1 MANINEQLTTIKS
14 SVYGAEIRAAI
25 ASALEEINAAK
36 DVTNE
41 LASLKEMLKKLSDK
55 IETKGDEQELKKAID
70 DVKNSIDVVNLR
82 DSINDV
88 SKALTLKAD
97 QSEVNGSINAIKS
110 DLNELKVSNAV
121 LSEKTDQTRL
131 SNSVAELQKDVA
143 NLTSN
148 VSSSSDM
155 SDAILINQ
163 HSNEIS
169 ALKKSLYELS
179 EALDRVVNND
189 GKTEIMDIKD
199 TVSNMASSLSLKANE
214 GDVNEAVNALRREVN
229 DLKDAINEVS
239 NRKPVM
245 SASNISEQIS
255 MIKNS
260 TYGAE
265 IKDAIA
271 NALETI
277 NASKDYT
284 GDLISLRATLKQLS
298 AEIDAKADKK
308 DLDKVVTD
316 ERRSQELENLK
327 STINNVAKVLSL
339 KADSEDLNEEL
350 ASLKKD
356 IDELKESN
364 AKVKTLSLA
373 SEPAMTKGVLR
384 ATTPLKATDNTDSP
398 ATQLDVTQLRAYT
411 NEQLEGKASQHDF
424 DWIVGNG
431 FQGWTITDYI
441 IRMREDLHEALA
453 SMASREE
460 AAAIARQG
468 VEDSANIVSVNEEA
482 GSGTKLSFEVSNDE
496 IELVEKSDLD
506 QSFGLVESYFT
517 FDLKCDWEIGGIDE
531 HGFEEDSNL
540 TFRNTGFLVSRDFE
554 AQLNSLYSMQIIR
567 YDKYKMM
574 QSKGL
579 WITGSENTIKYYD
592 EDDPNTLYI
601 KILIKRNDG
610 EPVNDPFIVSSIF
623 SATMHGTDWTGQN
636 DNKAVDIKVVND
648 VKNDLT
654 SLTGRMIGAESRLTA
669 SESNANAMEG
679 ELEENKNELS
689 LVKTLLN
696 QKFDRVEYGEDF
708 KIYFYANNEI
718 VNVIGPVVSGTGTGG
733 GGGQGGGGG
742 DATNN
747 AHMEAKNTSGFA
759 ATTIP
764 TGTSLSMSIEW
775 SSIEDDL
782 PTGDG
787 MLTVYVNGTSRI
799 IRGVQQG
806 TVTFDVSKYF
816 QAGRNVISVT
826 VADVYENRRYINLT
840 VYSVSLMQKSTFD
853 TSIPFTGPINFPY
866 APSGGGDVELVSHF
880 KVDGTELSTETTTL
894 NNRQFTK
901 VIPAQSHGAHTI
913 ESWVVA
919 DVNGEELESA
929 HIKFEFMSIE
939 ENVSTPIITS
949 QFFATSVEQYKNI
962 NIPYKVYTP
971 TSFNSRVQLIVDGD
985 VTQTITVDRTEQ
997 TWSYRSMEA
1006 GTKTFTIKTGTVEKS
1021 FTVEITESSAK
1032 IGAVEEDLA
1041 LYLTAQERSN
1051 GEDNPATWTYNDISA
1066 TLTGFNFVRDG
1077 WVLDDDGVN
1086 VLRLEDTARV
1096 TIPYKIFERDFKTTG
1111 KTIEIEFATRQVSD
1125 YSATVLSCF
1134 ADNTGLK
1141 VTPQQITF
1149 RGAQTEIST
1158 LYKDNEHVR
1167 LSVTVSKQNNYRLIL
1182 VYINGIA
1189 SRAIQYASGER
1200 FSQLTPVDI
1209 TIGSS
1214 DCGIDIYAIRVYD
1227 NDLTKEQIV
1236 DNCIADTQNVDDM
1249 LRMYDRNR
1257 IYNDYG
1263 EVVSSNLPTDLPFM
1277 IIEADAL
1284 PDYKGDKK
1292 TFDATYVDTA
1302 HPNNS
1307 FTATGIEGNVQ
1318 GTSSAIYYR
1327 KNYDLKF
1334 KTGFV
1339 IGGQAATSY
1348 ALRDG
1353 SIPFNRF
1360 VLKADVASSEGAN
1373 NTELTMYYND
1383 LCPYKTPEM
1392 RENDKVRWGIEGIPI
1407 VLFWRNTNDDTIHF
1421 MGKYNFN
1428 LPKRCPAPLGY
1439 SGDLESWEF
1448 ERNNSAN
1455 MKFQDNDFTTM
1466 AWDAVNQE
1474 YYPEWYDDWE
1484 ARFPSDEWRDISK
1497 LNEFVSWVK
1506 STWRDEATNETLPE
1520 PITYKLNTRATV
1532 NNYSDD
1538 LSYTVEEEKVGG
1550 VSTGYF
1556 FLTFTKDT
1564 PAYRLTKFK
1573 AELGD
1578 YVVVD
1583 SAVFYYIFTETFLMI
1598 DSRAKNMFIGF
1609 NGETIADTTNRFLDR
1624 LTTFQPYDMDTALG
1638 TNNSG
1643 VLMFPPYLEDTDTV
1657 SSVISGGES
1666 GGSDAPVFNA
1676 QDSVLWQNIR
1686 DSCRAEITAM
1696 YRSLRAGSLF
1706 NYAAL
1711 EKRFEDHQAKWS
1723 EAIFNEDAW
1732 VKYITPLVEEVT
1744 YDETL
1749 KRYIK
1754 TDRYLTMLQGAKT
1767 EQRKWWL
1774 WNRFRYMDSKYVTG
1788 EAATNT
1794 ISIRLFNAGTLSITP
1809 AINMYVSVRFG
1820 GGTTPQQERTAA
1832 NTTVNFSYVP
1842 ATGVTEMETWIY
1854 SADLITDVGDLSVF
1868 YPNECDFSRATRLK
1882 TLKIGDA
1889 RISYSNSN
1897 LKALDVSNSTLLE
1910 SIDVRNCPAL
1920 AITINLENSPRL
1932 KEAYFE
1938 GTSITGVDFA
1948 NGGALETVHLP
1959 GTIAALTLINLSKLT
1974 DFSATSLSNVTR
1986 LMLANI
1992 DATVVDPITTIQQ
2005 MPANSQVYI
2014 EGLEMSV
2021 STTTEIGTFYDLL
2034 DTMRGVT
2041 RELGSNGEWMYYDYD
2056 TAQVSGVIHVPSAR
2070 GDELATFAS
2079 RYPYIV
2085 IDAAHTSS
2093 VRTYANW
2100 DGTTIKTVNC
2110 LDGVAQDSAPST
2122 ASRASTAQYTYT
2134 FIGWSTSQDSET
2146 ADFNPSSNT
2155 PADTTVY
2162 AAYRKTLQTYTITWK
2177 NQDNST
2183 LETDTGV
2190 AYGSTP
2196 TYNGATPTYNGQ
2208 TAVGWTPNV
2217 TTVTGNATYTAR
2229 YRAEYTVRFY
2239 NGSTLLDTVTVLDG
2253 DNATYTGATPT
2264 NTDNTTFLGWARSST
2279 ATEADANAL
2288 NNITANTDV
2297 YAIFEA
2303 AFVYE
2308 DAEISD
2314 SWDTIISSIDNGT
2327 YKTKYKVG
2335 NYKAIDLGTE
2345 GNINFRIAAIDTD
2358 VASNGTGKVAL
2369 TFCPDN
2375 TLKTSKVF
2383 HSTNSVYEYHY
2394 SDIRNY
2400 LENDIYNVIPDAVRD
2415 RIVAVDKY
2423 SRVYRSGGVDAKSS
2437 ERVWLFSAREIA
2449 NVDYHETSG
2458 VRYDKFFSAAGR
2470 IRYKQGG
2477 TSARQWW
2484 TRTNNYDATS
2494 HVTVT
2499 NNGAFGT
2506 KYYNGSDI
2514 DVLPGFCLGT
2524 YVQAHKHPTDT
2535 LDDVIAASSDGTY
2548 ATKYKVGDLFDLDL
2562 GTEGNVMAQIAA
2574 FDAHDK
2580 ADGNGKAHVS
2590 LVAVHG
2596 CNTKHNM
2603 NDTNTT
2609 EGGWEV
2615 SSMRS
2620 YIGNTIKPLV
2630 PEAVR
2635 NALVPVTL
2643 TQDSYTSGSK
2653 VTQTTTDDLFILSKP
2668 ELETGGV
2675 YNALLGGNAARK
2687 KSTANSSS
2695 ASGWWLRSAYNS
2707 GYFHCVINYGGL
2719 SNSGASSSYQVVLGF
2734 CI

>member
-384 ATTPLKATDNTDSP
+384 ATTPLRATDNTDSP

-411 NEQLEGKASQHDF
+411 NEQLDGKASQHDF

-579 WITGSENTIKYYD
+579 WIAGSEDTIKYYD

-654 SLTGRMIGAESRLTA
+654 SLTGRMIGAEGRLSA

-733 GGGQGGGGG
+733 GGQGGGGG

-747 AHMEAKNTSGFA
+747 AHMEARNTSGFA

-775 SSIEDDL
+775 SSVEDEL

-826 VADVYENRRYINLT
+826 VADVYENKRYINLT
-840 VYSVSLMQKSTFD
+840 VYSVSLVQKSTFD

-939 ENVSTPIITS
+939 ENVTTPIITS
-949 QFFATSVEQYKNI
+949 QFFETSVEQYKNI

-971 TSFNSRVQLIVDGD
+971 TSFTSRVQLLVDGD
-985 VTQTITVDRTEQ
+985 LTQTITVDRTEQ

-1006 GTKTFTIKTGTVEKS
+1006 GTKVFTIKSGTAEKS

-1134 ADNTGLK
+1134 ADNTGIK

-1200 FSQLTPVDI
+1200 FSQLTPVNI

-1307 FTATGIEGNVQ
+1307 FTATGIEGDVQ

-1407 VLFWRNTNDDTIHF
+1407 VLFWRDINNDVIHF

-1439 SGDLESWEF
+1439 SSDLESWEF

-1455 MKFQDNDFTTM
+1455 VKFQDNDFTTM
-1466 AWDAVNQE
+1466 AWDAVAQE

-1484 ARFPSDEWRDISK
+1484 ARFPSDEWRDTSK

-1506 STWRDEATNETLPE
+1506 STWRDEATNETFDE
-1520 PITYKLNTRATV
+1520 PAIFRLNTRATV

-1550 VSTGYF
+1550 VNTGYF
-1556 FLTFTKDT
+1556 ILTFTKDT

-1578 YVVVD
+1578 YVVIS

-1609 NGETIADTTNRFLDR
+1609 NGDPIENTTGRFLDR

-1657 SSVISGGES
+1657 STVISGGDS

-1676 QDSVLWQNIR
+1676 QDSVFWQNVR

-1706 NYAAL
+1706 NYSAL

-1788 EAATNT
+1788 DASANT
-1794 ISIRLFNAGTLSITP
+1794 ISIRLFNAGTLAITP
-1809 AINMYVSVRFG
+1809 AIDMYVGVSFG
-1820 GGTTPQQERTAA
+1820 GGTTPQLERTSA
-1832 NTTVNFSYVP
+1832 NTPVNFSYVP

-1882 TLKIGDA
+1882 DLKIGDA
-1889 RISYSNSN
+1889 RISYSNAN

-1910 SIDVRNCPAL
+1910 TIDVRNCPAL
-1920 AITINLENSPRL
+1920 AITVNLENSPRL

-1959 GTIAALTLINLSKLT
+1959 GTITALTLINLSKLT
-1974 DFSATSLSNVTR
+1974 DFTAASLSNVTR

-1992 DATVVDPITTIQQ
+1992 DATVVDPITTLQQ

-2014 EGLEMSV
+2014 EGLEMTV

-2041 RELGSNGEWMYYDYD
+2041 RELGGNGEWMYYDYD

-2079 RYPYIV
+2079 RYPYIT

-2110 LDGVAQDSAPST
+2110 LDGAPQDSAPST

-2177 NQDNST
+2177 NQDNTT

-2190 AYGSTP
+2190 AYGSMP

-2279 ATEADANAL
+2279 ATAADANAL

-2297 YAIFEA
+2297 YAIFEDP
-2303 AFVYE
+2303 FVYE

-2314 SWDTIISSIDNGT
+2314 SWDTIISNIDNGT

-2335 NYKAIDLGTE
+2335 NYKALDLGTE
-2345 GNINFRIAAIDTD
+2345 GTINARISGIDVDT
-2358 VASNGTGKVAL
+2358 ASNGTGTVPITICFDDAL
-2369 TFCPDN
+2369 NTTRRMNASNTTEGGYAATELKAWLDN
-2375 TLKTSKVF
+2375 GDTGFMSLVPET
-2383 HSTNSVYEYHY
+2383 
-2394 SDIRNY
+2394 I
-2400 LENDIYNVIPDAVRD
+2400 RD

-2423 SRVYRSGGVDAKSS
+2423 TKNYDANDVLSS
-2437 ERVWLFSAREIA
+2437 ERAWLYSAREVIDGTSYEA
-2449 NVDYHETSG
+2449 RGVDYK
-2458 VRYDKFFSAAGR
+2458 KFFDAAGR
-2470 IRYKQGG
+2470 IKTKPGS
-2477 TSARQWW
+2477 TSATYWW
-2484 TRTNNYDATS
+2484 LRSANSSTIFRCVGSNGLLTTRGASDS
-2494 HVTVT
+2494 
-2499 NNGAFGT
+2499 NG
-2506 KYYNGSDI
+2506 
-2514 DVLPGFCLGT
+2514 VVVGFCLGT

-2562 GTEGNVMAQIAA
+2562 GTEGNVMAQILA
-2574 FDAHDK
+2574 FDADDK
-2580 ADGNGKAHVS
+2580 ADGTGKAHVS
-2590 LVAVHG
+2590 LGTYYIANF
-2596 CNTKHNM
+2596 NTQM
-2603 NDTNTT
+2603 NTTNTT
-2609 EGGWEV
+2609 EGGYRD
-2615 SSMRS
+2615 SAGRAHAQN
-2620 YIGNTIKPLV
+2620 GIKPTFPASVLSSI
-2630 PEAVR
+2630 
-2635 NALVPVTL
+2635 VPVTK
-2643 TQDSYTSGSK
+2643 TQTSYNNGTSES
-2653 VTQTTTDDLFILSKP
+2653 QTTTEDVFMLDYN
-2668 ELETGGV
+2668 ELNTGGKYADV
-2675 YNALLGGNAARK
+2675 LGTNVMRK
-2687 KSTANSSS
+2687 KTKPGSINEAN
-2695 ASGWWLRSAYNS
+2695 WWLRSAHS
-2707 GYFHCVINYGGL
+2707 SSYFRCVSSIGILGNQL
-2719 SNSGASSSYQVVLGF
+2719 ASSSNGVVVGF
-2734 CI
+2734 CF